1 MAYRILVVKAEHDFV
16 TTLASQL
23 GGYGESF
30 AVSSV
35 VGRKEAINELKNGVF
50 DRIVT
55 ALKIPRISDGYL
67 FLSHIGKTLAYQKVI
82 VVVDDKSDEV
92 ERSLHNLGIKQM
104 FSAANVKGV
113 LQSLL
118 EDAGLGQ
125 RQSMVAARVGEG
137 GDLSIDNI
145 KTALSLVMG
154 PVGNMIFND
163 IASRVGDSGDLQ
175 QLVSLIANEI
185 GEEKKISLF
194 QQHLRT

>member
-1 MAYRILVVKAEHDFV
+1 
-16 TTLASQL
+16 
-23 GGYGESF
+23 
-30 AVSSV
+30 
-35 VGRKEAINELKNGVF
+35 
-50 DRIVT
+50 
-55 ALKIPRISDGYL
+55 
-67 FLSHIGKTLAYQKVI
+67 
-82 VVVDDKSDEV
+82 
-92 ERSLHNLGIKQM
+92 
-104 FSAANVKGV
+104 V